1 MAPLLDST
9 YDTSCQILG
18 KNLLKSR
25 SVLKSKIKICNC
37 TTYIYNFSCTFSLGC
52 LRVEGGE
59 TLRLIDGKLPSHVN
73 IIAQRRS
80 LMGKFPV
87 SLFVLLGIALRVKVR
102 FTILNTVESKSKK
115 ESSLKSLFN
124 CLKGFWGQ
132 IPSFGPL
139 FQLPHLAFNG
149 FQT

>member
-1 MAPLLDST
+1 MNQVGIVWIAPLLDSA

-25 SVLKSKIKICNC
+25 SVLKSKSVIVLS
-37 TTYIYNFSCTFSLGC
+37 TYIYNFSCTFSLGC

-115 ESSLKSLFN
+115 VSSLKSLFN
-124 CLKGFWGQ
+124 CLKGF
-132 IPSFGPL
+132 
-139 FQLPHLAFNG
+139 
-149 FQT
+149 

>member
-25 SVLKSKIKICNC
+25 SVLKSKIKIC
-37 TTYIYNFSCTFSLGC
+37 YIYNFSCTFSLGC

-102 FTILNTVESKSKK
+102 FTILNTVESKSNMSKRLWTK
-115 ESSLKSLFN
+115 TRLV
-124 CLKGFWGQ
+124 G
-132 IPSFGPL
+132 
-139 FQLPHLAFNG
+139 A
-149 FQT
+149 

>member
-1 MAPLLDST
+1 MFCSRTWSGPKTRQKTTAIKECWNQNQYLLFFMH
-9 YDTSCQILG
+9 
-18 KNLLKSR
+18 
-25 SVLKSKIKICNC
+25 V
-37 TTYIYNFSCTFSLGC
+37 F
-52 LRVEGGE
+52 LRLPQRRR
-59 TLRLIDGKLPSHVN
+59 LRLIDGKLPSHVN

-87 SLFVLLGIALRVKVR
+87 SLFVRLGIALRVKVR

-132 IPSFGPL
+132 IPYFGPL